1 MLDQNIEFFNIAEL
15 IDVEEGKLLYRYPEQ
30 IINGLGYGG
39 SIKGRE
45 KAKMPAMAEIRVLS
59 KSPHLSITLTALDD
73 YMKVFCY
80 INDFQ
85 NGVKYIPK
93 GVKTTIEFSMHERLL
108 TQYKDIYG
116 DRPYLWRIILG
127 SGSRIVFHSLNSGTI
142 LPISSKPSWVL
153 YGSSISQG
161 VGALDVVN
169 SYAFLTQSNLKID
182 IQNKGLSGSC
192 LLEPT
197 TVQYLSSIPCEG
209 YILEIGANVRGLM
222 DGSEFQEAFGYL
234 IDTLVKKECPILVI
248 SILDMFESLY
258 HNFETIPYHDKNMEF
273 IKIMKDKINSLK
285 VKNVFLFSSADWM
298 TKLEGISA
306 DMLHPSNLG
315 HRLLSDGLSS
325 VLGKIINND

>member
-1 MLDQNIEFFNIAEL
+1 MIDQNIEFFNIAQL
-15 IDVEEGKLLYRYPEQ
+15 IDTEEGKLLYRYPEET
-30 IINGLGYGG
+30 IDSLGYGG

-45 KAKMPAMAEIRVLS
+45 KAKMPAMVEIRVLS
-59 KSPHLSITLTALDD
+59 KSPTISITLSALDD

-80 INDFQ
+80 IDDFQ
-85 NGVKYIPK
+85 NGVKYISK
-93 GVKTTIEFSMHERLL
+93 GIKTTIEFSMHERLL
-108 TQYKDIYG
+108 SQYKDIYG
-116 DRPYLWRIILG
+116 DKPYFWRIILG
-127 SGSRIVFHSLNSGTI
+127 SGSRIVFHSLNAGKLYPI
-142 LPISSKPSWVL
+142 LSKPSWVL

-197 TVQYLSSIPCEG
+197 TVQYLASISCKG

-222 DGSEFQEAFGYL
+222 DGHAFQEAFGYL
-234 IDTLVKKECPILVI
+234 IDTLVKKGCPIVVI

-258 HNFETIPYHDKNMEF
+258 HKFESIPYHDKNVEF
-273 IKIMKDKINSLK
+273 IKIMKDKINSLDA
-285 VKNVFLFSSADWM
+285 KNIFLFSSADWV
-298 TKLEGISA
+298 TKIEGISA

-315 HRLLSDGLSS
+315 HRLLSNGLSN
-325 VLGKIINND
+325 VLSGMIQEK